1 MQVTKTAAMPNPTR
15 QLVVL
20 GIGVIDTLSRRFVI
34 HEQVGIAAEKK
45 KKKDSGVSKY
55 SFCRHRNSLLTFT
68 GTTSDIQIF
77 MTNPCLMVHRYIC
90 ILHVEVSE
98 KWWRSPRTT
107 ADAC

>member
-45 KKKDSGVSKY
+45 KK
-55 SFCRHRNSLLTFT
+55 R
-68 GTTSDIQIF
+68 
-77 MTNPCLMVHRYIC
+77 
-90 ILHVEVSE
+90 
-98 KWWRSPRTT
+98 
-107 ADAC
+107 